1 MVRHKVDH
9 RWEQRREEVRE
20 DKLHLEDERRMMLG
34 RMVNK
39 YYRFNTN

>member
-9 RWEQRREEVRE
+9 RWEQWREEARE
-20 DKLHLEDERRMMLG
+20 DKLHLDDERRVMLG

-39 YYRFNTN
+39 YFRFNT